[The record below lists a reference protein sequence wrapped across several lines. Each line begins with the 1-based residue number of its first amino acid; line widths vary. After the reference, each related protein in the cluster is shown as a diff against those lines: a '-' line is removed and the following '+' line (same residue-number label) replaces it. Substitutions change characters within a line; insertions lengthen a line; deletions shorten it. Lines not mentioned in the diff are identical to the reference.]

1 MPARTTTAKIPD
13 AQIPVCRPACRREQG
28 ESPFTERQLK
38 ALESIMHFRRYE
50 AGAYLFWEGDPAE
63 AVYYVRKGHVKLR
76 RTTDD
81 GRDLLLSILKPG
93 DFLVDFDHWDPN
105 HRNSGQA
112 MDDVEAGV
120 IPLPELEM
128 LLSKDG
134 ELAFRFAMWMS
145 LMRRRSESKLCD
157 LILLGKPGALAST
170 LIRLTNSFGVA
181 QPEGILIRLKLTNT
195 ELAELVGTT
204 RESINRMLNSLKN
217 EGVIDMAPGGKLRVL
232 QLGKLQEM
240 AGCPECPACPKEI
253 CSI

>member
-93 DFLVDFDHWDPN
+93 DFLVDFDHWDPRPASFRC
-105 HRNSGQA
+105 RNW
-112 MDDVEAGV
+112 
-120 IPLPELEM
+120 
-128 LLSKDG
+128 K
-134 ELAFRFAMWMS
+134 
-145 LMRRRSESKLCD
+145 
-157 LILLGKPGALAST
+157 
-170 LIRLTNSFGVA
+170 
-181 QPEGILIRLKLTNT
+181 
-195 ELAELVGTT
+195 
-204 RESINRMLNSLKN
+204 
-217 EGVIDMAPGGKLRVL
+217 
-232 QLGKLQEM
+232 
-240 AGCPECPACPKEI
+240 
-253 CSI
+253 CS